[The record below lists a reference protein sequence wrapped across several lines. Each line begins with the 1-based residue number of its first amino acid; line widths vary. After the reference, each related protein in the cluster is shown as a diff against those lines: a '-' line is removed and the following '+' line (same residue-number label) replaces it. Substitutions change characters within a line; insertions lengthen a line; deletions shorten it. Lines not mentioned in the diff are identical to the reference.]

1 LNKKVIM
8 TEPTEQAI
16 KDAHCFANEQGVE
29 FVILDDL
36 SYWSAYWIE
45 RNPSAADRIIYS
57 TLD

>member
-1 LNKKVIM
+1 M

-16 KDAHCFANEQGVE
+16 KDAHFFANEQGVE

-36 SYWSAYWIE
+36 SYWPDHWIE